1 MTKAHNQ
8 QRVTSHITL
17 NEAISVEEKQLI
29 KTKTPVT
36 GKLFGSS
43 GTWVACNKNKLESRT
58 HGLKYN
64 TITTLRQTGAI
75 PENQP

>member
-43 GTWVACNKNKLESRT
+43 GT
-58 HGLKYN
+58 
-64 TITTLRQTGAI
+64 
-75 PENQP
+75 

>member
-29 KTKTPVT
+29 KTER
-36 GKLFGSS
+36 LQS
-43 GTWVACNKNKLESRT
+43 LESFLAPLELEFLVT
-58 HGLKYN
+58 K
-64 TITTLRQTGAI
+64 TS
-75 PENQP
+75 